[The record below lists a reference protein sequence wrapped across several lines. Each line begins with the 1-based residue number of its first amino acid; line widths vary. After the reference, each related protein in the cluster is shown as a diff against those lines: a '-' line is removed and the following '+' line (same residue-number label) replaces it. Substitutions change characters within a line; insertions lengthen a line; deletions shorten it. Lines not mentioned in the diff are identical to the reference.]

1 MKVAAA
7 LCATLLAASA
17 SAAVKPA
24 SIISDH
30 MVLQSGMSVPI
41 WGTADAGEKVTVSLN
56 GAKGSA
62 AADSTGKWTVRLA
75 KLKSGGPFEMTIAG
89 SAGEAPL
96 TIQDVL
102 VGEVWLGS
110 GQSNMQFTVSR
121 AHASYAGLLDE
132 QKEIAAA
139 NYPQLRMFTVKP
151 TTTYEP
157 QTDVAGVWQVCT
169 PDVVGD
175 WSAVGYLFG
184 RNLNQT
190 LKVPVGI
197 VLSAFGA
204 STAEAWIPREALV
217 ADPLLKPMVTQLDA
231 RYDFFKQHPGAT
243 DAGAP
248 PEPMMLNA
256 RLPGPNARP
265 MPLRDPSHN
274 QHQPTVLFNAMIN
287 PILPYAIRGAV
298 WYQGESIGG
307 GPAGLLEYGHVMQT
321 LITTWRKLWGEGDFP
336 FFEVQLPALKNVSN
350 NPLVREQQAEI
361 LTLPNTAMAITVDI
375 GDPANVHPKNKE
387 PLGHRLELLALNKAY
402 GRKIESSGPVY
413 SSMKVEGSAIQI
425 KFSHAEGLKAAPTPN
440 QLAGLTWP
448 DRPARPAAPPADGG
462 TRGAS
467 PAATAPAAPAAG
479 AAGATAGAPGGG
491 RGQRNQGPPP
501 PFEVSAPADPAVLA
515 DASAHLR
522 GFQIAGAD
530 QNFVDADAK
539 ISGDSVIV
547 SSPQVPSPVAVR
559 YAWDNYPVT
568 ANLYNAANLPAAP
581 FRTDQWD
588 AMAAVA
594 TQFTIK

>member
-7 LCATLLAASA
+7 LCATLLLAASA
-17 SAAVKPA
+17 IAAVKPA

-41 WGTADAGEKVTVSLN
+41 WGTADPSEKVTVALN

-75 KLKSGGPFEMTIAG
+75 KLKAGGPFEMTISG
-89 SAGEAPL
+89 SAGEAPI
-96 TIQDVL
+96 TIHDVL

-204 STAEAWIPREALV
+204 STAEAWIPREALL
-217 ADPLLKPMVTQLDA
+217 ADPTLAPMVKQLDA
-231 RYDFFKQHPGAT
+231 RYDFFKQHPGGT

-256 RLPGPNARP
+256 RLPRP
-265 MPLRDPSHN
+265 GAPALPLRDPSHN
-274 QHQPTVLFNAMIN
+274 QHQPTVLYNAMIN
-287 PILPYAIRGAV
+287 PILPYAIRGAI

-307 GPAGLLEYGHVMQT
+307 GPTGLMNYGHVMQT
-321 LITTWRKLWGEGDFP
+321 LITTWRKVWGEGNFP

-350 NPLVREQQAEI
+350 NPLVREQQAQI
-361 LTLPNTAMAITVDI
+361 LTLPNTAMAVTVDI

-387 PLGHRLELLALNKAY
+387 PLGHRLELLALAKVY
-402 GRKIESSGPVY
+402 GRKNIESSGPVY
-413 SSMKVEGSAIQI
+413 SSMKVEGSAIRV
-425 KFSHAEGLKAAPTPN
+425 KFTHAAGLKAAPTPN
-440 QLAGLTWP
+440 QQAGLTWP
-448 DRPARPAAPPADGG
+448 DTPARPATPP
-462 TRGAS
+462 
-467 PAATAPAAPAAG
+467 PPPAPAAG
-479 AAGATAGAPGGG
+479 AAGGTAGAAGGG
-491 RGQRNQGPPP
+491 RGQRPQAPLG

-515 DASAHLR
+515 DAAAHLR

-539 ISGDSVIV
+539 IIGDSVVV
-547 SSPQVPSPVAVR
+547 SSPQVTSPVAVR

-568 ANLYNAANLPAAP
+568 ANLYNAANLPTAP
-581 FRTDQWD
+581 FRTDHWD
-588 AMAAVA
+588 AMPAIAA
-594 TQFTIK
+594 QFTIK